1 MGDEGS
7 GQTAFVGMSAKSQD
21 FKWIINQHYN
31 RILSITGMV
40 LPNVPS
46 QEAIHGAFCFAVA
59 AFEAAL
65 KPYLDEYYFKNFDQ
79 WLADNYG
86 QDKIE
91 QIKKNQTMTVKY
103 RMGQLAYLT
112 ELLDRKG
119 LLLEDVTYEIV
130 G

>member
-1 MGDEGS
+1 MGDET
-7 GQTAFVGMSAKSQD
+7 GQTAFAGMSAKSQD

-40 LPNVPS
+40 LPNVQS
-46 QEAIHGAFCFAVA
+46 LEVIERAFCFAVA

-65 KPYLDEYYFKNFDQ
+65 KPYLDDLYFTNFDK
-79 WLADNYG
+79 WITENYSET
-86 QDKIE
+86 KE
-91 QIKKNQTMTVKY
+91 TIKKNQTMTAKY
-103 RMGQLAYLT
+103 RLGQLAYLT

-119 LLLEDVTYEIV
+119 LLLEDVAYEII